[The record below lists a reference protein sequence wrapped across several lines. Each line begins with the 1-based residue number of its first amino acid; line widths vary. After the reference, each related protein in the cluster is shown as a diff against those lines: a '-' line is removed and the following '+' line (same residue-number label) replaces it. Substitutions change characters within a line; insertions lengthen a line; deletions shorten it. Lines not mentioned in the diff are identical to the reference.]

1 MKKKIFS
8 LLLLLFI
15 ISCQKEDS
23 QLKEEATQA
32 PVTLKSLTIPNDS
45 YSEREMMEINLRWT
59 AFITG
64 YVLRHSTEAQREV
77 ATLLQNGNR
86 VIKLN
91 DLLIQNTTFNSAFR
105 SYIIDYLN
113 IVEGNQVEPG
123 TDKPRPNPPPQG
135 IADGESA
142 INGNDIDYLP
152 FFINHISIEN
162 CIELYF
168 PRSMNYRGEYSI
180 TTTGHSMNDKNLNDG
195 IVRYY
200 DYRLID
206 GHYNTNENV
215 TVNST
220 YLQNNAN
227 IIIARPY
234 RITGVSING
243 ANCSYDEYNDIPDF
257 TDFLE
262 Y

>member
-1 MKKKIFS
+1 MKKTIFS

-15 ISCQKEDS
+15 ISCQKEGM
-23 QLKEEATQA
+23 QLEEEATQA
-32 PVTLKSLTIPNDS
+32 PVTLKNLTISNDD

-64 YVLRHSTEAQREV
+64 YVLRHSTEAQHEV

-91 DLLIQNTTFNSAFR
+91 DLLTQNTTFNFAFR
-105 SYIIDYLN
+105 GYIADYLN

-123 TDKPRPNPPPQG
+123 ADKPRPNPPPQG
-135 IADGESA
+135 INGGESA
-142 INGNDIDYLP
+142 INGNSINYLS
-152 FFINHISIEN
+152 FFINYISTEN

-180 TTTGHSMNDKNLNDG
+180 TTTGHSMNDKNFNDG

-200 DYRLID
+200 DYQLID
-206 GHYNTNENV
+206 GHYITNENV

-234 RITGVSING
+234 RITGISTYG
-243 ANCSYDEYNDIPDF
+243 ADCSYDEYNDIRDF
-257 TDFLE
+257 TTFLD